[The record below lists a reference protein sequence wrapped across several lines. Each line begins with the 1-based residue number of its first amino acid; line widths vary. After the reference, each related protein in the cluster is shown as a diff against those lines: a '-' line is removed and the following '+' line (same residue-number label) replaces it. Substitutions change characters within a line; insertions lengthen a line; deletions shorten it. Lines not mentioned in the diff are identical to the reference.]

1 MIKELWTL
9 AKMLFATKPSE
20 IEEVK
25 LMGMDHFPSEGKDYM
40 SWCGLL
46 IYRKDQ
52 LATRRKEWITK
63 EYKER
68 KHFENCMLG
77 LAKES
82 GSWTKFYLRMFFEW
96 CKN

>member
-25 LMGMDHFPSEGKDYM
+25 LMGMEHFPSRDKDYM
-40 SWCGLL
+40 SWCGHL

-52 LATRRKEWITK
+52 LAVRRKEWITK
-63 EYKER
+63 EYKEPSNLR
-68 KHFENCMLG
+68 TACLG
-77 LAKES
+77 WQKIPAL
-82 GSWTKFYLRMFFEW
+82 G
-96 CKN
+96 

>member
-25 LMGMDHFPSEGKDYM
+25 LMGMEHFPSESKDYM
-40 SWCGLL
+40 PWCGHL

-52 LATRRKEWITK
+52 LAVRRKEWITK
-63 EYKER
+63 EYK
-68 KHFENCMLG
+68 KLKQQENIRLDF
-77 LAKES
+77 AKEA
-82 GSWTKFYLRMFFEW
+82 GSWWKFYWHSLI
-96 CKN
+96 N

>member
-40 SWCGLL
+40 SWCGHL

-52 LATRRKEWITK
+52 LAVRRKEWITK
-63 EYKER
+63 EYKQR
-68 KHFENCMLG
+68 KEIENYL
-77 LAKES
+77 LDSAKES
-82 GSWTKFYLRMFFEW
+82 GSWIKFYWQWYFT
-96 CKN
+96 

>member
-40 SWCGLL
+40 SWCGHL

-52 LATRRKEWITK
+52 LIVRRKEWITK
-63 EYKER
+63 EYKQR
-68 KHFENCMLG
+68 KEIENYL
-77 LAKES
+77 LDSAKES
-82 GSWTKFYLRMFFEW
+82 GSWIKFYWQWYFT
-96 CKN
+96 

>member
-9 AKMLFATKPSE
+9 GKMLFATKPSE

-40 SWCGLL
+40 SWCGHL

-52 LATRRKEWITK
+52 LAVRRKGWITK

-68 KHFENCMLG
+68 KQIENYKLCM
-77 LAKES
+77 AKYS
-82 GSWTKFYLRMFFEW
+82 GSWIKFYWQWYFT
-96 CKN
+96 

>member
-9 AKMLFATKPSE
+9 AKMLFATRPSE

-25 LMGMDHFPSEGKDYM
+25 LMGMEHFPSEGKDYM
-40 SWCGLL
+40 SWCGHL

-52 LATRRKEWITK
+52 LAVRRKEWITK

-68 KHFENCMLG
+68 KQIENWKLCM
-77 LAKES
+77 AKVS
-82 GSWTKFYLRMFFEW
+82 GSWIKFYWQWYFT
-96 CKN
+96 

>member
-25 LMGMDHFPSEGKDYM
+25 LMGMEHFPSEGKDYM
-40 SWCGLL
+40 SWCGHL

-52 LATRRKEWITK
+52 LAVRRKEWITK

-68 KHFENCMLG
+68 KQIENCKLCM
-77 LAKES
+77 AKES
-82 GSWTKFYLRMFFEW
+82 GSWIKFYWQWYFT
-96 CKN
+96 